1 MSTILSW
8 PPLWL
13 WAAAGLMLAIAEM
26 LVPGYFLIWLAA
38 AALATAL
45 LTGALGLGL
54 EAGAVTFA
62 VLALAAVAA
71 GRAVMARRGGAAG
84 EQSLNN
90 RAAQVV
96 GQAVVVTQ
104 AISAGQGRVRLG
116 DSEWLARGS
125 DAPVGTSMRV
135 TALEGTVLVV
145 ARDH

>member
-1 MSTILSW
+1 MSAILSW

-13 WAAAGLMLAIAEM
+13 WAAAGLVLAIAEM

-71 GRAVMARRGGAAG
+71 GRTVMGRRGGAAG
-84 EQSLNN
+84 DHSLNN

>member
-13 WAAAGLMLAIAEM
+13 WAAAGLVLAIAEM

-71 GRAVMARRGGAAG
+71 GRAVMARRGGAGG

-104 AISAGQGRVRLG
+104 AISEGQGRVRLG